1 MRMTTE
7 IEEALNAV
15 WDAMDGYREN
25 CISGDE
31 YAKERVEL
39 SAQFHLIE
47 STLAELWKKQ
57 NS

>member
-7 IEEALNAV
+7 IEEALTAV
-15 WDAMDGYREN
+15 WEAMDGYREN

-31 YAKERVEL
+31 YAKDRL
-39 SAQFHLIE
+39 GAQFNLIE
-47 STLAELWKKQ
+47 VTLTELWKKQ

>member
-7 IEEALNAV
+7 IEEALTAV

-31 YAKERVEL
+31 YAKNRLGE
-39 SAQFHLIE
+39 QFNLIE
-47 STLAELWKKQ
+47 VTLTELWKKQ
-57 NS
+57 NNS